1 MATAKTKSISIND
14 QLIAVTQQGA
24 KLRSSLDE
32 TRDLVAIEGLKNLEN
47 SLSRISEILIP
58 YEQRHSHLQA
68 LAGIGQVV
76 NSTLEIDEVLQ
87 IVMDTIIRLTEAE
100 RGFLMLRDER
110 GEMVN
115 RIARN
120 WEQESINQSEF
131 AISRS
136 IIQRV

>member
-14 QLIAVTQQGA
+14 QLIAITQQGA

-32 TRDLVAIEGLKNLEN
+32 TRDLVAIEGLKSLEN

-87 IVMDTIIRLTEAE
+87 MKLK
-100 RGFLMLRDER
+100 G
-110 GEMVN
+110 
-115 RIARN
+115 
-120 WEQESINQSEF
+120 Q
-131 AISRS
+131 
-136 IIQRV
+136 